1 MAEIGQ
7 AASYVSQSPTSVL
20 GVIVRD
26 ISPSVYFWPHT
37 CNLL

>member
-20 GVIVRD
+20 GVIIRVV
-26 ISPSVYFWPHT
+26 SPPSFLAAHV
-37 CNLL
+37 